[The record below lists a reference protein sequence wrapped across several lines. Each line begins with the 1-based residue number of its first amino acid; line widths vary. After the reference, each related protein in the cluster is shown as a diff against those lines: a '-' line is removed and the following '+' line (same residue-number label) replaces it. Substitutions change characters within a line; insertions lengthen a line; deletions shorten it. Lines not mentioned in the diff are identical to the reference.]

1 MKQLH
6 WSRPHQ
12 VQINLCPRSEFT
24 STLVCFGFLSLQGW
38 LEVRSIR
45 FLAPQTNVYSL
56 RKKIIN
62 ISENLNQVYFILGV
76 WGSPSQINPN
86 TGQCS
91 QYVSWLYA
99 VMWNSQHFGEI
110 CLRWL
115 PPCLSGWGMNFP
127 DTIPKQT
134 LSTELHSQP
143 GLQCWDHNPTECVFL
158 KSYHE
163 ASCMGLGWLTLLS
176 VYSWFLRTC

>member
-1 MKQLH
+1 MVEMKQLH

-56 RKKIIN
+56 RINKKIIN

-86 TGQCS
+86 TGQCELALCCDVEFPALWRDLSAMTTTLPFWMRNELSRHHSEANTIHWATLPAWTPVLRS
-91 QYVSWLYA
+91 QSHWMCIPEV
-99 VMWNSQHFGEI
+99 
-110 CLRWL
+110 
-115 PPCLSGWGMNFP
+115 LSRG
-127 DTIPKQT
+127 I
-134 LSTELHSQP
+134 L
-143 GLQCWDHNPTECVFL
+143 
-158 KSYHE
+158 
-163 ASCMGLGWLTLLS
+163 
-176 VYSWFLRTC
+176 